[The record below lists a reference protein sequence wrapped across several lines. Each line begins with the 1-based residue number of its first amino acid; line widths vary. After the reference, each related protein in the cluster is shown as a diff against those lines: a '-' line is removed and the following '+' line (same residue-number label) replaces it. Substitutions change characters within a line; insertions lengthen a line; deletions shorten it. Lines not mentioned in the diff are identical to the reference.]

1 MLVVAGHLL
10 DPRLDVRMIF
20 SHAFNGVMLAWA
32 QSAGDSLVA
41 AHALGT
47 MFLQRLVSQ
56 YKVLLNGRYAGLESS
71 DILARDLTVTAFW
84 RVTLGKAYFFAWW
97 AC

>member
-1 MLVVAGHLL
+1 MLPVVGHLL
-10 DPRLDVRMIF
+10 DPRLDVRMVF
-20 SHAFNGVMLAWA
+20 SRGFNGVMLAWA
-32 QSAGDSLVA
+32 QSAGDSFVA

-56 YKVLLNGRYAGLESS
+56 YKVLLCGKLAGLERS

-84 RVTLGKAYFFAWW
+84 RVISGKAYFFA
-97 AC
+97 